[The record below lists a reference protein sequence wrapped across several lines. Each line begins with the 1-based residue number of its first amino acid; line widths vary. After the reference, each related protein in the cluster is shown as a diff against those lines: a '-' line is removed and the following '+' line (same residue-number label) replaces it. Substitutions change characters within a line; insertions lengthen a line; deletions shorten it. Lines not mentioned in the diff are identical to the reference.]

1 MMPKKSLLISAKA
14 GIQRW
19 VPAFAG
25 TSGIG
30 LAVALA
36 LLAGPASAP
45 AKERVVNFYN
55 WSDYIAPAV
64 LDDFTK
70 ETGIKVRYD
79 TFDSNDTLEAKLLAG
94 KSGYDIVVPTAYF
107 LARQIEAGIFLK
119 LDKAKLPNLVNAWP
133 EITDRLVRYDPGNQ
147 YAVDYMWGT
156 TGIGYNV
163 KAARQV
169 LGAQIVGADV
179 PAASLLESWDDVFDP
194 ARIAKFKDCGVHLL
208 DSSDDIM
215 SAALHYL
222 KLDPNSSDPADLQK
236 AADLLTKIRPY
247 VRKFHSSE
255 YLNALASGEICLVV
269 GFSGDIK
276 QAQKRAAEAKGGV
289 VVGYSIPKEGAQ
301 LWFDVFAIP
310 KDAPDP
316 DEAHA
321 LINYLLKPE
330 VAAKNTN
337 FISYANGNLAS
348 QKFIDKS
355 ILDDP
360 TIYPDAAVMAKLY
373 TITAHDQKTQRLIN
387 RMWTRIKT
395 GR

>member
-1 MMPKKSLLISAKA
+1 MTPHEPPLIPAKA

-19 VPAFAG
+19 VAAFAG
-25 TSGIG
+25 TSGLTI
-30 LAVALA
+30 AVVLSALA
-36 LLAGPASAP
+36 GIASAP
-45 AKERVVNFYN
+45 AAERVVNFYN
-55 WSDYIAPAV
+55 WSDYIAPSV
-64 LDDFTK
+64 LEDFTK
-70 ETGIKVRYD
+70 QTGIKVRYD

-94 KSGYDIVVPTAYF
+94 NSGYDVVVPTAYF

-133 EITDRLVRYDPGNQ
+133 EISDRLARYDPGNQ
-147 YAVDYMWGT
+147 YAVNYMWGT

-163 KAARQV
+163 KAARQIF
-169 LGAQIVGADV
+169 GGDV
-179 PAASLLESWDDVFDP
+179 PAVALLDSWDDVFDP
-194 ARIAKFKDCGVHLL
+194 ARIAKFKHCGIHLL

-215 SAALHYL
+215 SAALHHL

-255 YLNALASGEICLVV
+255 YLNALATGEICLVV

-276 QAQKRAAEAKGGV
+276 QAQKRAAEAKGSV
-289 VVGYSIPKEGAQ
+289 AVGYSIPKEGAQ

-337 FISYANGNLAS
+337 LISYANGNLAS
-348 QKFIDKS
+348 QKFVDKS

-387 RMWTRIKT
+387 RLWTRIKT

>member
-30 LAVALA
+30 FAVALA

-45 AKERVVNFYN
+45 AKDRVVNFYN

-179 PAASLLESWDDVFDP
+179 PAASLLDSWDDVFDP

-310 KDAPDP
+310 RDAPDP

-360 TIYPDAAVMAKLY
+360 TIYPGAAVMSKLY
-373 TITAHDQKTQRLIN
+373 TISAHDQKTQRLIN
-387 RMWTRIKT
+387 RLWTRIKT